1 MPGDSPPMDITS
13 DMNRSLPLLTRISDV
28 VDLREWKWTEWTTV
42 VPYWESLWHRSTSQ
56 SPFLHPAWVE
66 AWLET
71 FGPSLQ
77 PVGLLATTEAGD
89 DALGCCIMTRRV
101 EYVRGMPVRRVYL
114 NTAGENA
121 ADDVCVEYNDILARP
136 EYKAEFVAQLIARL
150 KQSRVDQFVVSGVH
164 DLETVN
170 LLRSEWAS
178 ATTCAP
184 SNAPYVDLASI
195 RRRHNDYEREL
206 SSNTRTQVRRSRKLI
221 EAESGAIQ
229 VERADTVSQGLE
241 FLQELADLHQ
251 LRWTAKGEAGAFHSP
266 RFSAFHRRLVERLL
280 PLGGVDLLR
289 IRAGERTVGILYNY
303 VVQRKVF
310 FYQSGFMYSSNN
322 RVKPGLVTHT
332 EAINYYLGR
341 GFDEYDF
348 LAGDSQYKQSLGNAE
363 RQMQWLTFDGDTLR
377 VRFMSRLK
385 TGRSWARR
393 LASEV
398 SRFRRRGT

>member
-1 MPGDSPPMDITS
+1 MDIAS
-13 DMNRSLPLLTRISDV
+13 DMHRRLPLLTRTSDA
-28 VDLREWKWTEWTTV
+28 VDLHEWKWTEWHTV
-42 VPYWESLWHRSTSQ
+42 APYWESLWHRSTSQ

-77 PVGLLATTEAGD
+77 PVVLVATTEAEDG
-89 DALGCCIMTRRV
+89 ALGCCIMTRRV
-101 EYVRGMPVRRVYL
+101 EFVRGMPVRRVYL

-121 ADDVCVEYNDILARP
+121 ADDVCVEYNDILATP
-136 EYKAEFVAQLIARL
+136 EYKAEFVARLIARL
-150 KQSRVDQFVVSGVH
+150 KQSRVDQFVASGIY

-178 ATTCAP
+178 TTTCTH
-184 SNAPYVDLASI
+184 SKAPYVDLASI
-195 RRRHNDYEREL
+195 RQRHNDYEREL
-206 SSNTRTQVRRSRKLI
+206 SSNTRAQVRRSRKLL
-221 EAESGAIQ
+221 EAESGVIQ

-251 LRWTAKGEAGAFHSP
+251 SRWTAKGEAGAFHSP
-266 RFSAFHRRLVERLL
+266 RFSSFHQRLVERLL
-280 PLGGVDLLR
+280 PFGGIDLLR
-289 IRAGERTVGILYNY
+289 VRAGERTVGILYNY

-310 FYQSGFMYSSNN
+310 FYQSGFTYSIDN

-341 GFDEYDF
+341 GLDEYDF
-348 LAGDSQYKQSLGNAE
+348 LAGDSQYKRSLGNAE

-385 TGRSWARR
+385 AARSSARR

-398 SRFRRRGT
+398 GRFRRRGT

>member
-1 MPGDSPPMDITS
+1 MDIAS
-13 DMNRSLPLLTRISDV
+13 DINRRLTLLTRTSEA
-28 VDLREWKWTEWTTV
+28 VDLHAWKWTEWNTV
-42 VPYWESLWHRSTSQ
+42 APHWESLWHRSTSQ
-56 SPFLHPAWVE
+56 SPFLHPTWVE

-77 PVGLLATTEAGD
+77 PVVLVATAEAGD
-89 DALGCCIMTRRV
+89 GALGCCIMTRRV
-101 EYVRGMPVRRVYL
+101 EYVRGMPIRRVYL

-121 ADDVCVEYNDILARP
+121 ADDVCVEYNDILATP
-136 EYKAEFVAQLIARL
+136 EYKPEFVARLIARL
-150 KQSRVDQFVVSGVH
+150 KQSRVDQFVVSGVY
-164 DLETVN
+164 DLEAVT
-170 LLRSEWAS
+170 LLRSAWAS
-178 ATTCAP
+178 AAACAL
-184 SNAPYVDLASI
+184 SKAPYVDLVSI
-195 RRRHNDYEREL
+195 RQRHNDYEREL
-206 SSNTRTQVRRSRKLI
+206 SSNTRTQVRRSRKLL
-221 EAESGAIQ
+221 EAESGGIH

-251 LRWTAKGEAGAFHSP
+251 WRWTAKGEAGAFHSP

-280 PLGGVDLLR
+280 PLGGIDLLR
-289 IRAGERTVGILYNY
+289 VRAGERTVGLLYNY
-303 VVQRKVF
+303 VVRRKVF
-310 FYQSGFMYSSNN
+310 FYQSGFMYSSDN

-377 VRFMSRLK
+377 MRFMSRLK
-385 TGRSWARR
+385 AARSWARR

-398 SRFRRRGT
+398 HRFWKGDV